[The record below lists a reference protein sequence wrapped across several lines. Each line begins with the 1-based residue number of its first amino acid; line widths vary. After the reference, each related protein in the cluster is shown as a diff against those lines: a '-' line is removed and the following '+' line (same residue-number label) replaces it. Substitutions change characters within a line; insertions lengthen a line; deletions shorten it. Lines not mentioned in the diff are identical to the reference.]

1 MIENIDNNVEELIER
16 VKDDNV
22 VTFRNLDPPVTPE
35 EERKVRR
42 KMDLR
47 LPPFVMLLYIVTWL
61 DRSSLGNAALMNIQ
75 EDLNMSSSQ
84 FSFAVSIFYIGTL
97 VADPFVNLGL
107 HFFRPSLYIAS
118 AMFIW
123 GGITMLMATV
133 SNPQGMFALRFFLAV
148 FEAVLIAGVP
158 ALFSTWYPRNEWGS
172 RIMVYLSATPI
183 AGAFGGWIA
192 YGVAHIESH
201 LPPWKWL
208 FIIEGLL
215 TVVVAFSCVYVL
227 PDRPHNTRWLKPRE
241 REVMEWRML
250 RDGNRPQE
258 SMIEDIDNNVDELIE
273 RVKDD
278 NIVAFRNLDPPVTPE
293 EEKKEFLRSMADW
306 RMCVNIVIFMTQNFS
321 TYTLSTFTPL
331 IVRSF
336 GYSQVRSQLMV
347 APPFCVAFV
356 MVFVVAPISD
366 RLNRRASIYVV
377 NSVVACA
384 GYLMLALIPV
394 ENQSARYGA
403 LFLVIPAI
411 LSGVVLTL
419 GNIQDNCCGDLK
431 KSCAVGLYQC
441 AGSAMGIATGYIL
454 PTADAPKYLRGFWT
468 LFAMTAFGLVLSAFT
483 SWSMDREN
491 KRRDKKYG
499 KPPTDIIIDFSELG
513 EKHPF
518 WRYTI

>member
-1 MIENIDNNVEELIER
+1 
-16 VKDDNV
+16 
-22 VTFRNLDPPVTPE
+22 
-35 EERKVRR
+35 
-42 KMDLR
+42 MDLR

-250 RDGNRPQE
+250 RDGNRVRGHP
-258 SMIEDIDNNVDELIE
+258 
-273 RVKDD
+273 KW
-278 NIVAFRNLDPPVTPE
+278 
-293 EEKKEFLRSMADW
+293 KEFLRSLADW
-306 RMCVNIVIFMTQNFS
+306 RLCLNIAIFMTQNFS

-366 RLNRRASIYVV
+366 RLNRRASIYVI
-377 NSVVACA
+377 NSAVACA

-411 LSGVVLTL
+411 LSGVVLAL

-454 PTADAPKYLRGFWT
+454 PNADAPRYHRGFWS
-468 LFAMTAFGLVLSAFT
+468 LFAVTAFGLVLSAIT

-518 WRYTI
+518 WRYVP